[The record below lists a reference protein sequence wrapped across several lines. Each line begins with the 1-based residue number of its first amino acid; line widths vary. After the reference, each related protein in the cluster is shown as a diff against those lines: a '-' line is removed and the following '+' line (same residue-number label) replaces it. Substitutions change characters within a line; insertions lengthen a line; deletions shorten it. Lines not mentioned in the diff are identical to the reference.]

1 MREPLFYKR
10 ALSPILKHEANK
22 VEVSNNNRIPTI
34 GEWEMD
40 FLTRLRI
47 RRDQRDHDRA
57 DIFAEANEIINMA
70 QGIMA
75 TAHPQNVQAQN
86 MLFALQQRLL
96 ILRREFLELD
106 WVEEYDM
113 ELERPIWARA
123 RWLVLTGTLNSPS
136 GLGTLQKKTRIIYDT
151 KYPKLTSLSSYPI

>member
-1 MREPLFYKR
+1 M
-10 ALSPILKHEANK
+10 LKHEANK

-47 RRDQRDHDRA
+47 RRDQRDHNRA

-70 QGIMA
+70 QGIIA
-75 TAHPQNVQAQN
+75 TAYPQNVQAQN

-113 ELERPIWARA
+113 ELERSIWARA
-123 RWLVLTGTLNSPS
+123 R
-136 GLGTLQKKTRIIYDT
+136 
-151 KYPKLTSLSSYPI
+151 